1 MTAVFAMKNTSIFW
15 ILFITAIMFSCSAE
29 RNNVISKTYH
39 NTTARY
45 NAYFYAKGRIQE
57 VEQIVKESRDND
69 YNNVLKLYPK
79 IDSTIA
85 NTYQTQID
93 DAIKKASIA
102 IQRHK
107 NSKWVDDSY
116 ILIGEARYYSL
127 DFVNAIQTYMF
138 VNGESEDDDARH
150 RALINLLKAYTDYE
164 EYANAVAVSDYLKK
178 EKLNRE
184 NAKWLYVNRAHLSQ
198 VNGDYDNMVD
208 NLVKAAPLL
217 SKKDGKGRIY
227 FIIGQIYQQLGFD
240 AEAFNNY
247 KKCIASNPEYEL
259 DFYARLN
266 MAQVTQLG
274 KSSDVRSARKL
285 FRKLLRDKKNKEF
298 KDRIYFEMAEF
309 EVKQGNL
316 DKAIPFYESSVM
328 ASQGNNRQKGHA
340 YLRLGEIYYDSLK
353 KYELA
358 KSYYDSTINVLPT
371 DFENYEKIKIRQEV
385 LADFVTQLNT
395 IELQDSLLALA
406 ALDTAEVRQ
415 IMLEIVEKE
424 EEEEKKA
431 EEKAQRQASRRR
443 LSSLNNSSGISSTSW
458 YFGNPSAVSI
468 GQSEF
473 KRIWGDRQLADN
485 WRRSNQETFTDFD
498 EETSSQSPEEVAKN
512 GSSDSENK
520 AKDSA
525 DKVAR
530 LMAEIPFEQDKK
542 NTALSAIEE
551 AYYKLGN
558 IYDFSL
564 EEEENAI
571 VAFETLLQRFPETE
585 YEPEVLYQLYLLLKD
600 MGNEKYKVYEN
611 QLVTKFPKTTY
622 ARLVV
627 NPNYT
632 EESTAANEQLKK
644 IYKSAYNLFQKE
656 EYSEAL
662 IMLDQ
667 GLKNYPETVFSPR
680 LELLKILITGKT
692 EDINLYQFQLSEFI
706 ENNPDTDVT
715 PYATELLESSRT
727 FVERRQRLLGTE
739 YIKFFEQEHYFLL
752 VYETRSELTDYIT
765 SKVDEFNIALNDSSD
780 LKVSNLILND
790 KFAMILVSSFEE
802 QNAAYDYFLKVREAD
817 PVQESKQDSKFYK
830 FVITKDNF
838 NIFYQSKDLE
848 VYQRFFDKN
857 YGNGS

>member
-1 MTAVFAMKNTSIFW
+1 M
-15 ILFITAIMFSCSAE
+15 LSCSAE

-57 VEQIVKESRDND
+57 IEQIVKESQDND
-69 YNNVLKLYPK
+69 FGNVLKIYPK
-79 IDSTIA
+79 IDSTIS

-116 ILIGEARYYSL
+116 ILIGQARYYSL

-138 VNGESEDDDARH
+138 VNGESEDDNARH
-150 RALINLLKAYTDYE
+150 RALINLLRAYTDYG

-178 EKLNRE
+178 ERLNKE
-184 NAKWLYVNRAHLSQ
+184 NAKWLYINRAHLSQ
-198 VNGDYDNMVD
+198 VNEDYDNMVD

-217 SKKDGKGRIY
+217 SKRDGKGRVY

-266 MAQVTQLG
+266 MAQVTELG
-274 KSSDVRSARKL
+274 KSSNVRSARKL
-285 FRKLLRDKKNKEF
+285 FKKLLKDKKNKEF

-309 EVKQGNL
+309 EAKQGNL
-316 DKAIPFYESSVM
+316 DKAIGFYKSSVM
-328 ASQGNNRQKGHA
+328 ASQGNNRQNGYA
-340 YLRLGEIYYDSLK
+340 YLRLGEIYYYSLK

-358 KSYYDSTINVLPT
+358 QAYYDSTINVLPK
-371 DFENYEKIKIRQEV
+371 DFDNYEKIKVRQEV

-395 IELQDSLLALA
+395 IQLQDSLLSLA
-406 ALDTAEVRQ
+406 AMDTAEVKKL
-415 IMLEIVEKE
+415 MLEIVQQ
-424 EEEEKKA
+424 EEEKEKKEA
-431 EEKAQRQASRRR
+431 EKAKRQASRAR
-443 LSSLNNSSGISSTSW
+443 SSNFDNNNGIRSTSW

-473 KRIWGDRQLADN
+473 KRIWGDRPLADN

-498 EETSSQSPEEVAKN
+498 EESSKESGEQI
-512 GSSDSENK
+512 SENSPSESGSES
-520 AKDSA
+520 DLSA

-530 LMAEIPFEQDKK
+530 LMAQIPFKK
-542 NTALSAIEE
+542 EEKEIALSAIEE

-558 IYDFSL
+558 IYGFSL
-564 EEEENAI
+564 EEEENSAK
-571 VAFETLLQRFPETE
+571 AFETLLERFPETA
-585 YEPEVLYQLYLLLKD
+585 YEPEVLYQLYLLYKN
-600 MGNEKYKVYEN
+600 MGDDKYKNYEN
-611 QLVTKFPKTTY
+611 RLISKFPKTTY
-622 ARLVV
+622 AKLII

-644 IYKSAYNLFQKE
+644 LYKSAYNLFQNE
-656 EYSEAL
+656 QYPEAIAIL
-662 IMLDQ
+662 NK
-667 GLKNYPETVFSPR
+667 GLKDYPETVFSPR
-680 LELLKILITGKT
+680 LQLLKILITGKT

-706 ENNPDTDVT
+706 ENNPDTDVID
-715 PYATELLESSRT
+715 YAKELLESSRT

-739 YIKFFEQEHYFLL
+739 YIKFFEQEHYYLM
-752 VYETRSELTDYIT
+752 VYEVKSGLTDYIT
-765 SKVDEFNIALNDSSD
+765 SKITEFNTSLNDSTA
-780 LKVSNLILND
+780 LNVSNLVLND
-790 KFAMILVSSFEE
+790 QYAMIFVSSFEE
-802 QNAAYDYFLKVREAD
+802 RNEAYDYFQKITEAD
-817 PVQESKQDSKFYK
+817 PAQESRQNSKFYK